1 MRYTALLGK
10 TGRESQLLLDEPSS
24 ALDPQGRK
32 DVVEIILKLKKEGKT
47 IFLSTHILNDIE
59 RVCDRVGILK
69 EGRVV
74 LEEDIDNLMKKYIK
88 PVYDIEFETSLS
100 KEQIDIIKNKK
111 FIEEVAGENGKIS
124 VKIKDLRK
132 DSKDFMNMLS
142 ETGVT
147 IISMNLRKN
156 SLEDIFL
163 NVVK

>member
-1 MRYTALLGK
+1 M
-10 TGRESQLLLDEPSS
+10 
-24 ALDPQGRK
+24 
-32 DVVEIILKLKKEGKT
+32 EIILKLKKEGKT

>member
-1 MRYTALLGK
+1 
-10 TGRESQLLLDEPSS
+10 
-24 ALDPQGRK
+24 
-32 DVVEIILKLKKEGKT
+32 
-47 IFLSTHILNDIE
+47 
-59 RVCDRVGILK
+59 VGILK

>member
-1 MRYTALLGK
+1 VRYTALLGK